1 MMETIRVNL
10 RTIRVNLRVNH
21 WSMFDLSLGF
31 SFKMLV
37 KGQQSKCFGTDGCRI
52 QRTTVD
58 RKTDS
63 SNWAGMQECYL
74 PLVTAVIASQHYNRL
89 PTQKWSPCTW
99 RIIPISKYLV
109 TPAVYKREQPNLGD
123 LPTITMVINHVSKS
137 WDDPNQVLMTH
148 HNYQDTSDGGAAAA
162 FPLASD
168 WSWVG
173 TRFLGWNWWP
183 CFLAAGTSIP

>member
-63 SNWAGMQECYL
+63 SNWAGMQEWYL

-89 PTQKWSPCTW
+89 PTQKWSPCTR
-99 RIIPISKYLV
+99 RIIPMSKYLV

-123 LPTITMVINHVSKS
+123 LPTITMVINHVS
-137 WDDPNQVLMTH
+137 NVLGWSEPSTH
-148 HNYQDTSDGGAAAA
+148 DTSQHQDTSEGGAAAA
-162 FPLASD
+162 FPFASD
-168 WSWVG
+168 WSW
-173 TRFLGWNWWP
+173 LAWN
-183 CFLAAGTSIP
+183 